1 MVVNGGLC
9 LPNLLTLWLG
19 LLWEQL
25 SLRLVSSPLCPTTL
39 SFLQG
44 FLAQGLS
51 RTTAGLGSVIIDSQP
66 LTVALLAALL
76 FGETIG
82 PLGALGL
89 ATGVLGLCLL
99 EVSVLQRSIYL
110 KTSHP
115 DRCTALVV
123 TACWPAWGARLS
135 HLSPWAHWFLGLSS
149 TLKLFDSDKEAC
161 MNEAVL

>member
-1 MVVNGGLC
+1 VG
-9 LPNLLTLWLG
+9 
-19 LLWEQL
+19 
-25 SLRLVSSPLCPTTL
+25 LVSSPLCPTTL

-99 EVSVLQRSIYL
+99 EVSVLKLRICL
-110 KTSHP
+110 KTSEP
-115 DRCTALVV
+115 VPGRNSSLACLGRSAEPPKSLGALI
-123 TACWPAWGARLS
+123 
-135 HLSPWAHWFLGLSS
+135 LSS
-149 TLKLFDSDKEAC
+149 LQHARS
-161 MNEAVL
+161 V